1 MLNNVFNRY
10 TEYVRE
16 DVLRRHLGRLLWGYR
31 EFVDDLYAVHL
42 STLLSTLPRI
52 PPELVLANVKVVDTP
67 LLSHGGTSDAWK
79 GVQGD
84 NLVVLKAM
92 RYFERAQ
99 TEVSRQVVEASSV
112 PSFVYTSNSDE
123 RCQTIILKAHSWKQF
138 QHPNV
143 LPFLGF
149 SSAVEAPSL
158 RLTPTRVSPW
168 MVNGKM
174 IDYLKTSPPTDRL
187 SLVRVVF
194 LRHASIK
201 Y

>member
-1 MLNNVFNRY
+1 MLNNVFNSY

-52 PPELVLANVKVVDTP
+52 PPELVLANVKVVDTR

-99 TEVSRQVVEASSV
+99 TEASRQVVEASSV
-112 PSFVYTSNSDE
+112 PSFLYTSNSAGINVADNNT
-123 RCQTIILKAHSWKQF
+123 QGILVEAVSTSEY
-138 QHPNV
+138 PAV
-143 LPFLGF
+143 LGILVC
-149 SSAVEAPSL
+149 SRSAVLATYSYKGLSL
-158 RLTPTRVSPW
+158 DGERE
-168 MVNGKM
+168 N
-174 IDYLKTSPPTDRL
+174 DRL
-187 SLVRVVF
+187 PQD
-194 LRHASIK
+194 K
-201 Y
+201 PTY